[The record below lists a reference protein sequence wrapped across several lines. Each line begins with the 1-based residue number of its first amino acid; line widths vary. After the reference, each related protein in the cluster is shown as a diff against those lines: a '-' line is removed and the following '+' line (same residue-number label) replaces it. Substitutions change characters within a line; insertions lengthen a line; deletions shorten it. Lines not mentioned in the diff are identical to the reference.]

1 MNRNVNYRLVA
12 IQIGD
17 LLKYDVVE
25 KEIIRAAKSIFTFN
39 SEEFPNEAGI
49 SSVRAKCIYDWIM
62 TLAKQKMTDEERTNK
77 LVAFLDI
84 IVPSKNKENVSEI
97 LYKAGA
103 TIQSHDNSEFLQRK
117 FHHLITTHCKKL
129 FLEGNY
135 FHAVFEA
142 SKVYNYDVKEKSKSL
157 KDGQPLMLEVWS
169 SDKGVLKI
177 TSCVTETDKNVQ
189 DGVKFL
195 SAGLMSA
202 IRNPTAHEPALT
214 WPIDKDECLEILGFI
229 SYLFRQLDKAVYYD
243 GSKS

>member
-1 MNRNVNYRLVA
+1 MNRDINYRFVA

-25 KEIIRAAKSIFTFN
+25 KEIIRAAKSIFNFN
-39 SEEFPNEAGI
+39 LEEFPNEIEI
-49 SSVRAKCIYDWIM
+49 SSVRARCIYNWIM
-62 TLAKQKMTDEERTNK
+62 TLAKQKMNLDERNK
-77 LVAFLDI
+77 KLLDFLDI
-84 IVPSKNKENVSEI
+84 IVPPNHEDKVSAI
-97 LYKAGA
+97 LRKAGI
-103 TIQSHDNSEFLQRK
+103 TSQSPYNSEFIQRR

-142 SKVYNYDVKEKSKSL
+142 SKVYNYQVKEKAKST

-177 TSCVTETDKNVQ
+177 TNCVTETDKNVQ

-214 WPIDKDECLEILGFI
+214 WPIDKDDCLEILGFI
-229 SYLFRQLDKAVYYD
+229 SYLFRQLDKAIYYD
-243 GSKS
+243 GGK